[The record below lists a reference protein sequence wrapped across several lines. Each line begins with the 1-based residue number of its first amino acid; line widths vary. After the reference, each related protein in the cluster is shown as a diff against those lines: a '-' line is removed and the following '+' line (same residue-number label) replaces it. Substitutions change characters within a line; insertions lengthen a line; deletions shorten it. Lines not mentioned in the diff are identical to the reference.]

1 MPFVLSIVVDV
12 FVLLCA
18 PGQQLIGVACF
29 YFVPTSCLFLTGN
42 FFFRSFFSWPLFCAQ
57 RFLALLVATFS
68 NSDRITRPRLMIC
81 TAVSGTTISF
91 D

>member
-1 MPFVLSIVVDV
+1 
-12 FVLLCA
+12 
-18 PGQQLIGVACF
+18 
-29 YFVPTSCLFLTGN
+29 
-42 FFFRSFFSWPLFCAQ
+42 
-57 RFLALLVATFS
+57 LALLVATFS